1 MQQRIL
7 LITGWGGG
15 TGLLQPLQHSLKQH
29 GIQVD
34 VLNIFNA
41 ADPVQFQQQLERAK
55 DYSVLMGW
63 SLGGQLATL
72 LADALA
78 QSGQA
83 PQALISLASNP
94 CFVAQAAWPHAM
106 APKTFQQFKQGFA
119 EDAAATLKRFGYL
132 VCQGSAQSRQDL
144 QKLQSLIQPQSL
156 TLLKQGLAL
165 LEQLNLVTILKN
177 YPAPQY
183 HLLARVDQLVPC
195 QVAQDLQNLA
205 AKNLQ
210 VEVVAGSHGIS
221 LFETEVVT
229 QKIIDYLEQLS

>member
-15 TGLLQPLQHSLKQH
+15 TGLLQPLQQRLMQH

-41 ADPVQFQQQLERAK
+41 ADSGVFQQKLEQAQQY
-55 DYSVLMGW
+55 DVLMGW

-78 QSGQA
+78 TIGS
-83 PQALISLASNP
+83 PKILVTLASNP
-94 CFVAQAAWPHAM
+94 CFVAQDDWFHAM
-106 APKTFQQFKQGFA
+106 PQATFQQFKQGFA

-156 TLLKQGLAL
+156 SLLKQGLDL
-165 LEQLNLVTILKN
+165 LEQLNLVMILKN
-177 YPAPQY
+177 YSGHQY
-183 HLLARVDQLVPC
+183 HLLACEDQLVPC
-195 QVAQDLQNLA
+195 QIAEDLQGLA
-205 AKNLQ
+205 ATNLQ
-210 VEVVAGSHGIS
+210 VDVISGSHGMP
-221 LFETEVVT
+221 LFETDVVT
-229 QKIIDYLEQLS
+229 QKIIGYLKQLR